1 MPANSPA
8 KNRACKHAKRVAWR
22 KVADEAVILDTD
34 TAEYYSLAGA
44 GLRMWEL
51 LGKGKSPEQ
60 IAHALAREYDCPPER
75 IRRDCLDLIGALL
88 KRKILE
94 RA

>member
-1 MPANSPA
+1 MPAKSPVR
-8 KNRACKHAKRVAWR
+8 KRAWKHARRVAWR

-51 LGKGKSPEQ
+51 LGQGKNAGQ
-60 IAHALAREYDCPPER
+60 ISALLAQEYDCPPER
-75 IRRDCLDLIGALL
+75 LRRDCAELIVSL
-88 KRKILE
+88 RRHKILE
-94 RA
+94 PS

>member
-1 MPANSPA
+1 MPA
-8 KNRACKHAKRVAWR
+8 KNPAKSRAWKHARRVAWR

-51 LGKGKSPEQ
+51 LGQGQGAER
-60 IAHALAREYDCPPER
+60 IASALAREYDCPPER
-75 IRRDCLDLIGALL
+75 LRRDCEELVRALR
-88 KRKILE
+88 KHKILE
-94 RA
+94 PA